1 MPATNIH
8 SILKHLTNPS
18 LATCLLWF
26 FSIANSAGSC
36 KCGREGA
43 VRQRI
48 VGGEDSVVGSHIFV
62 HRTPFCRV
70 LILHLIRVENIL
82 GLSRSTFS
90 QRTDLVPVANH
101 HHHNHA
107 HYHHPHHHQHNH
119 DDDHHQED
127 AQELLFLRNGSL
139 PLLIASRE

>member
-26 FSIANSAGSC
+26 FSFANSAGSC

-70 LILHLIRVENIL
+70 LILHLIHQSGKYPWIVAINFFSTD
-82 GLSRSTFS
+82 GSR
-90 QRTDLVPVANH
+90 P
-101 HHHNHA
+101 
-107 HYHHPHHHQHNH
+107 
-119 DDDHHQED
+119 
-127 AQELLFLRNGSL
+127 GG
-139 PLLIASRE
+139 

>member
-1 MPATNIH
+1 M
-8 SILKHLTNPS
+8 
-18 LATCLLWF
+18 
-26 FSIANSAGSC
+26 
-36 KCGREGA
+36 EGA

-48 VGGEDSVVGSHIFV
+48 VGGEDSVVGSHISV
-62 HRTPFCRV
+62 HRIPFGRV